1 MRITIKTGHLMV
13 VCASNHNQK
22 WDKESDG
29 VEDMRWPFCMVLGQR
44 FERKLRQ
51 KVFNRL
57 TIEISSSYDL
67 PTGESGTSQSS
78 KNFIPR

>member
-51 KVFNRL
+51 RYS
-57 TIEISSSYDL
+57 I
-67 PTGESGTSQSS
+67 G
-78 KNFIPR
+78 